1 MLSFYAKIVR
11 LVIVVS
17 IVLGITLF
25 PITVL
30 ADAII
35 TVTNQPSFTAGIT
48 SFTVTYVS
56 DTEMDLSWTVNATV
70 ANVMVRAKYGQYPAD
85 IPDEYTAPSDG
96 YLVYYG
102 SDLSAVDTSMD
113 FNENAGSLY
122 YKAWAQRADGTW
134 YVTTSTGSKESRE
147 MLLLAFLGTFLGL
160 IFANAM
166 VRRASFLP
174 LRLILAMTFV
184 IPLVWLNAYPPSP
197 FVAGSALMSATNVL
211 IIGAFLIFLFSSF
224 RKQTEVTRDM
234 AGNFT
239 ATGEGKGRWF
249 WQNQNEVDEER
260 ERRREQRDE
269 DYKVARYRARV
280 HRALNQDDYDQNGR
294 RIR

>member
-1 MLSFYAKIVR
+1 MKKFKTKVLYILA
-11 LVIVVS
+11 VVA
-17 IVLGITLF
+17 LGILNVT
-25 PITVL
+25 PVL
-30 ADAII
+30 AA
-35 TVTNQPSFTAGIT
+35 TTAVVTILGIPSFSGGILT
-48 SFTVTYVS
+48 FNVVYVS
-56 DTEMDLSWTVNATV
+56 DTEMDLNWTVGSGV
-70 ANVMVRAKYGQYPAD
+70 ENVMVRAKYGSPPTNP
-85 IPDEYTAPSDG
+85 PDENTAPSDG

-102 SDLSAVDTSMD
+102 SDLSAIDTSMD

-134 YVTTSTGSKESRE
+134 YVTTFTNSQESRE

-249 WQNQNEVDEER
+249 WQNQNDVDEER

-280 HRALNQDDYDQNGR
+280 HRALNQEDYDQNGR